1 MEERRKGAGRK
12 GRLAGGTYVCLIG
25 GLWEKEIG
33 GGSRGGV
40 MVDLSGRGNRGGGA
54 SSGFCRGWIYD
65 GDSGG

>member
-1 MEERRKGAGRK
+1 ME
-12 GRLAGGTYVCLIG
+12 GGTYVCWIG

-40 MVDLSGRGNRGGGA
+40 MVDLSGRGDGGGGA
-54 SSGFCRGWIYD
+54 SRGFCRGWIYD